1 MPTTTAEG
9 KLCEMHAQQ
18 GVSLTQKG
26 PVYWPT
32 AGELSLTL
40 LGGVVF
46 CSSSYLGSHAEMTG
60 SPRESDTST
69 GRISR
74 VPASMKAITSYKV
87 QRQNKVYL
95 KEVYWQNIA
104 SVHACSAFML

>member
-1 MPTTTAEG
+1 MDESVPTTTAEG

-46 CSSSYLGSHAEMTG
+46 CSSRSLGSHAEMPGSNQSPPGEAINTG
-60 SPRESDTST
+60 HDPHTL
-69 GRISR
+69 
-74 VPASMKAITSYKV
+74 P
-87 QRQNKVYL
+87 Q
-95 KEVYWQNIA
+95 
-104 SVHACSAFML
+104 